1 MIRAVSKKLIISAL
15 LIVVAAG
22 FLLVNECAYGG
33 AMASSY
39 KDCDCLGYEWEQYD
53 QTPADGHKLAP
64 SLLAQAMGKIGGSR
78 TSSVKRKSSRENGK
92 LGGRPKG
99 KH

>member
-1 MIRAVSKKLIISAL
+1 MIRAVLMSKKLIISAL
-15 LIVVAAG
+15 LIVVTAG

-53 QTPADGHKLAP
+53 QTPADGPKRTICIGVVRSITCYP
-64 SLLAQAMGKIGGSR
+64 FISGPVVDCESL
-78 TSSVKRKSSRENGK
+78 
-92 LGGRPKG
+92 
-99 KH
+99 